1 MRNMRII
8 NDQPPI
14 INYQLSTINLKR
26 LCANIQQKTIK
37 KDNLV
42 GVRVV
47 VTTSFWPHY
56 TKQWQ
61 KSAKLLGRMPS
72 SQVSAAPAVCPIT

>member
-14 INYQLSTINLKR
+14 INYQLST
-26 LCANIQQKTIK
+26 NIQQKTIK
-37 KDNLV
+37 KDNPV

-47 VTTSFWPHY
+47 VTTSFWLHC

>member
-1 MRNMRII
+1 MRII

-14 INYQLSTINLKR
+14 INYHYQLSIKKIMCEYTAKDY
-26 LCANIQQKTIK
+26 K
-37 KDNLV
+37 KDNPV

-47 VTTSFWPHY
+47 VTTSFWLHC

-72 SQVSAAPAVCPIT
+72 SQVSAAPAVCPII